1 MYFILLKMFLLH
13 TASLKNTATTNL
25 FLAANLHPER
35 DQRRLAV
42 LKTTGFAM
50 NRDASTADIRT
61 ANPLKWGRCLIWSL
75 FNFRWV
81 GVQHPPTTQF
91 LHPNTKGW
99 TILWKNKPEKWKKRI
114 PFFPD
119 IAVENGPFED
129 LVPNG
134 SRKKKTSKKTL
145 DHKTRHIL
153 GWIDLTRSFP
163 SSRPQELFDRIT
175 RQIFPQQ
182 L

>member
-99 TILWKNKPEKWKKRI
+99 TILWKNKPKKWKKRI

-134 SRKKKTSKKTL
+134 SRKKKHPKRPWTTK
-145 DHKTRHIL
+145 L
-153 GWIDLTRSFP
+153 GTFWAGLIWPDLSLQVGLRNYLTGSHAKFFP
-163 SSRPQELFDRIT
+163 NS
-175 RQIFPQQ
+175 
-182 L
+182 